1 MMYGEFADIISIA
14 DDIYKLFNDNIQYC
28 NIKQSF
34 EEIVNKCSSSKENQC
49 GIKQI
54 LQNAQKQVFEIIK
67 TVTSSIDII
76 THTKA
81 HNRKEFYEM
90 MFEVGED
97 VGELLTA
104 LLGI

>member
-1 MMYGEFADIISIA
+1 
-14 DDIYKLFNDNIQYC
+14 
-28 NIKQSF
+28 
-34 EEIVNKCSSSKENQC
+34 
-49 GIKQI
+49 
-54 LQNAQKQVFEIIK
+54 VFEIIK